1 VSKAAPVLYAL
12 ELRPLTDE
20 IASAV
25 NEWMGR
31 EVVVF
36 DDFAIPGQEEV

>member
-1 VSKAAPVLYAL
+1 VFWYL
-12 ELRPLTDE
+12 ELRPLAME
-20 IASAV
+20 IASTV

-36 DDFAIPGQEEV
+36 DDFCIPAKSVSA